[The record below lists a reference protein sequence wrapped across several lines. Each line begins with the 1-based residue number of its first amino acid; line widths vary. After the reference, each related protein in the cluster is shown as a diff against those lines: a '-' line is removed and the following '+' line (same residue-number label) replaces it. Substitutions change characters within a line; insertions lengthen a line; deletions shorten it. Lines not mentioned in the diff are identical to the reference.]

1 MTSTVQNGEDITE
14 INIENNIDT
23 GIRRVND
30 ILRKLESTTDIS
42 RGFFNYIAEEITNIF
57 PDSAIKVLGTRN
69 NKPQAIIKKNHC
81 KTLNYCIIIML
92 VFFIIIYCHPNNTC
106 THFLC
111 NCFIY
116 CLIAIATCL
125 V

>member
-69 NKPQAIIKKNHC
+69 NKPQAIIKK
-81 KTLNYCIIIML
+81 IIAR
-92 VFFIIIYCHPNNTC
+92 H
-106 THFLC
+106 
-111 NCFIY
+111 
-116 CLIAIATCL
+116 
-125 V
+125 